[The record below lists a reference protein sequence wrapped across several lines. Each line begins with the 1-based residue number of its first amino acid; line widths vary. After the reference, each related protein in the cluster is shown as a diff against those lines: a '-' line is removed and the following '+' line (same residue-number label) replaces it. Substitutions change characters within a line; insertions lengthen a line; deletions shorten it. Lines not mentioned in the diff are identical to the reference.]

1 MITLYAAVGDLA
13 SSSFAASV
21 LLNFGYLISPDAE
34 LGSKE
39 RKRPLLPYRGSRR
52 DGSRR
57 SLLQPKPIIIG
68 FGLLIILLVCVGAG
82 LAIRELRLRDINDE
96 KRELTA
102 LDLLL
107 AEETERTLQSVDL
120 VLTSLQQ
127 DLALDGMTKPQQLI
141 RSQSDTTTYT
151 LLKSRIVG
159 IPQLASVS
167 IIGFDG
173 RLINWST
180 RYPVPESNVAGSD
193 YFKPLKDASTSGPY
207 LSLPVQN
214 DNGTWTIYLARRIN
228 SPSGKFLGLVVAAID
243 LAYFEN
249 FYRTLGIGGHGAVS
263 LWRRDGTLLVRYPS
277 LQGVGHVFKIPA
289 FSGILRDDQPATYEV
304 ANALDGR
311 PRVVATMPVKQFP
324 LVVNI
329 SKETAQILADWYQ
342 AATLIAVG
350 ALFCVVA
357 LCFVLWLLVRQFNA
371 YEALAVADKER
382 NKAVAEREQAEAQ
395 LRQAQ
400 KLESIG
406 QLTGGIAHDFN
417 NLLTAVLGNLELL
430 KKYTERGEARLHRWA
445 SNAFD
450 AANRGAVLTQRLLVF
465 SRRQPLEPR
474 AADLVAM
481 LASMSDLLRRTL
493 GENIDI
499 ETHVAPGLWQAF
511 ADINQLDNAIL
522 NIAINARDA
531 MDGHGR
537 LTITAANC
545 QLDERHGDSEIA
557 PGQYVLLSISDTG
570 KGIEKDV
577 LDRVFEPF
585 FSTKPVGQGTG
596 LGLSQVYGFI
606 KQTGG
611 QVKIDSAPGQGTTVK
626 LYLPRAYVEE
636 SGAVPGSDAEEKPEE
651 QTQGTVLVV
660 ENDPDVR
667 AYSAEILRDL
677 GYRVSEAGNAKTA
690 LEMLR
695 ESTDFALL
703 FSDVGLPGMNGTE
716 LAEEALRQRPQLK
729 VLLTT
734 GYAQDHF
741 IERCQ
746 FEHGI
751 LLLPKPFTR
760 DELAQKIKQLL
771 TPRQVVSAEAFL
783 SNSVSHSG
791 S

>member
-1 MITLYAAVGDLA
+1 MR
-13 SSSFAASV
+13 
-21 LLNFGYLISPDAE
+21 NW
-34 LGSKE
+34 GSKE
-39 RKRPLLPYRGSRR
+39 GKRPLLPYRGLRR

-57 SLLQPKPIIIG
+57 SLIQPKPIIIG
-68 FGLLIILLVCVGAG
+68 FGVLVILLVCIGAG

-127 DLALDGMTKPQQLI
+127 DLALDGMTKPLQLI
-141 RSQSDTTTYT
+141 RSQSDTTTYM

-173 RLINWST
+173 RLINSST
-180 RYPVPESNVAGSD
+180 RYPAPESNVAGSD
-193 YFKPLKDASTSGPY
+193 YFNALKDAPNSGSY

-214 DNGTWTIYLARRIN
+214 DSGTWTIYLARRIN
-228 SPSGKFLGLVVAAID
+228 GASKKFLGLVVAAID
-243 LAYFEN
+243 LAYFDN
-249 FYRTLGIGGHGAVS
+249 LYRTLGLGGHGAVS
-263 LWRRDGTLLVRYPS
+263 LWRRDATLLARYPS
-277 LQGVGHVFKIPA
+277 LQGIGHIFKIAA
-289 FSGILRDDQPATYEV
+289 FNGMLRDDQPVTYET
-304 ANALDGR
+304 AEGLDGQ
-311 PRVVATMPVKQFP
+311 PRIVATMPVKQFP

-329 SKETAQILADWYQ
+329 SKGIEQILADWHQ
-342 AATLIAVG
+342 AAALIAVG

-357 LCFVLWLLVRQFNA
+357 LCFVLWLLIRQFNT
-371 YEALAVADKER
+371 YEALTVADEER

-430 KKYTERGEARLHRWA
+430 KKYTERGEVRLHRWA

-465 SRRQPLEPR
+465 SRRQPLEPH

-499 ETHVAPGLWQAF
+499 ETHVASGLWQAF

-537 LTITAANC
+537 LTIDAANC
-545 QLDERHGDSEIA
+545 QVDEQHEAGESEIA
-557 PGQYVLLSISDTG
+557 PGRYVLLSISDTG

-611 QVKIDSAPGQGTTVK
+611 HVKIDSAPGQGTTVK
-626 LYLPRAYVEE
+626 LYLPRANVEE
-636 SGAVPGSDAEEKPEE
+636 SGAVPGLDSDAKSNE
-651 QTQGTVLVV
+651 QVHGTVLVV
-660 ENDPDVR
+660 EDDPDVR

-677 GYRVSEAGNAKTA
+677 GYRVREAGNAKTA
-690 LEMLR
+690 LETLQ

-703 FSDVGLPGMNGTE
+703 FSDVGLPGMSGTE
-716 LAEEALRQRPQLK
+716 LAEEALRLRPQLK

-734 GYAQDHF
+734 GYAQDHL

-771 TPRQVVSAEAFL
+771 MPRQIVSAEAFL
-783 SNSVSHSG
+783 SKSVSHLG

>member
-1 MITLYAAVGDLA
+1 M
-13 SSSFAASV
+13 
-21 LLNFGYLISPDAE
+21 
-34 LGSKE
+34 
-39 RKRPLLPYRGSRR
+39 RR
-52 DGSRR
+52 W
-57 SLLQPKPIIIG
+57 LLQPQPIIIG
-68 FGLLIILLVCVGAG
+68 FGVLIILLVCIGAG

-107 AEETERTLQSVDL
+107 AEETERTLQNVDL
-120 VLTSLQQ
+120 VLRSLQE
-127 DLALDGMTKPQQLI
+127 DLPLDGVTRAQELI
-141 RSQSDTTTYT
+141 RTESDAATYS

-167 IIGFDG
+167 VIGFDG
-173 RLINWST
+173 RLVNSSGQH
-180 RYPVPESNVAGSD
+180 PVPQVNVAGAD
-193 YFKPLKDASTSGPY
+193 YFKSMQDAPISSSY
-207 LSLPVQN
+207 LSQPAHN
-214 DNGTWTIYLARRIN
+214 PDGTWNVYLARRIN

-243 LAYFEN
+243 LGYFEN
-249 FYRTLGIGGHGAVS
+249 LYKTLEIGGHGAVS
-263 LWRRDGTLLVRYPS
+263 LWRRDGTLLARYPS
-277 LQGVGHVFKIPA
+277 LQGIGQVFKIPA
-289 FSGILRDDQPATYEV
+289 FSGILRDDQPVTYET
-304 ANALDGR
+304 AKGLDGR
-311 PRVVATMPVKQFP
+311 PRIVATMPVRQFP

-329 SKETAQILADWYQ
+329 SKGVGQILAEWHQ

-350 ALFCVVA
+350 AFLCVIA
-357 LCFVLWLLVRQFNA
+357 LCFVLWLLVRQFGA
-371 YEALAVADKER
+371 HAALAAADSER

-417 NLLTAVLGNLELL
+417 NLLIAVLGNLELL

-465 SRRQPLEPR
+465 SRRQPLEPH

-481 LASMSDLLRRTL
+481 VASMSDLLRRTL

-499 ETHVAPGLWQAF
+499 ETHIAPGLWQAF

-531 MDGHGR
+531 MEGYGR
-537 LTITAANC
+537 LTIAAANC
-545 QLDERHGDSEIA
+545 QIDEQHDGAAEIA
-557 PGQYVLLSISDTG
+557 PGKYVLLSISDTG

-596 LGLSQVYGFI
+596 LGLSQVYGFV

-611 QVKIDSAPGQGTTVK
+611 HVKIDSAPGQGTTVN
-626 LYLPRAYVEE
+626 LYLPRAEAQE
-636 SGAVPGSDAEEKPEE
+636 SEAADASDSEE
-651 QTQGTVLVV
+651 QPGGQSQGTVLVV
-660 ENDPDVR
+660 EDDPDVR

-677 GYRVSEAGNAKTA
+677 GYRVREAGNAKSA
-690 LEMLR
+690 LDMLQER
-695 ESTDFALL
+695 MEFALL
-703 FSDVGLPGMNGTE
+703 FSDVGLPGMKGTE
-716 LAEEALRQRPQLK
+716 LAEEALRLRPHLK

-734 GYAQDHF
+734 GYAQDAL
-741 IERCQ
+741 IERCR

-751 LLLPKPFTR
+751 LLLPKPFAR
-760 DELAQKIKQLL
+760 AELAQKIKQLL
-771 TPRQVVSAEAFL
+771 VPKSSPAEARF
-783 SNSVSHSG
+783 
-791 S
+791 